1 MPKQADIAE
10 RLTALYDLQAE
21 LCEQDK
27 PTDVV
32 SDLIERLEA
41 YRETLT

>member
-1 MPKQADIAE
+1 MPRQDDVLK

-21 LCEQDK
+21 LREQGK
-27 PTDVV
+27 PTHFV

-41 YRETLT
+41 YRKPFK